1 MGAMGGGLRAAVWVN
16 FEGGTVGRK
25 SVNRLDFRRSVKT
38 DRDLNRNLQ
47 KKHKK
52 CKLC

>member
-25 SVNRLDFRRSVKT
+25 SGIRQDFRRSVKT
-38 DRDLNRNLQ
+38 GRDLNRNL
-47 KKHKK
+47 KNKHEKYG
-52 CKLC
+52 